1 MGINA
6 EPARS
11 SAGIVETVLHP
22 GRLRIV
28 HALMHRELTARQLS
42 AELSDIPQASLYR
55 HVGRLVDAGVLRVT
69 REERVRGGTQRTY
82 TVVESAVTL
91 GPHDFDAATPSDHQ
105 RYFAAFVGALVAGFE
120 QYLRATDAAPTRDGV
135 VYQQI
140 PLWTT
145 PAESRQL
152 AAAITDLVRPL
163 RTRSEGQRRRRTT
176 FAMVLHPDP
185 AT

>member
-1 MGINA
+1 MTINA
-6 EPARS
+6 DPARPG
-11 SAGIVETVLHP
+11 AGIVETVLHP
-22 GRLRIV
+22 VRLRIV
-28 HALMHRELTARQLS
+28 HALMDRELTARQLG
-42 AELSDIPQASLYR
+42 AELGDIPQASLYR

-82 TVVESAVTL
+82 TVVESAVAL
-91 GPHDFDAATPSDHQ
+91 GPHAFAAASSADHQ

-120 QYLRATDAAPTRDGV
+120 QYLRSTGAEPTRDGL

-140 PLWTT
+140 PVWVT
-145 PAESRQL
+145 PAESRRL
-152 AAAITDLVRPL
+152 AATITDLLHPL
-163 RTRSEGQRRRRTT
+163 RARTGGRRRTT

>member
-1 MGINA
+1 M
-6 EPARS
+6 
-11 SAGIVETVLHP
+11 ETVLHP
-22 GRLRIV
+22 VRLRIV
-28 HALMHRELTARQLS
+28 HVLMDRELTARQLR
-42 AELSDIPQASLYR
+42 AVLSDIPQASLYR

-82 TVVESAVTL
+82 TVVESAVIL
-91 GPHDFDAATPSDHQ
+91 GPQDFDDASFADHQ
-105 RYFAAFVGALVAGFE
+105 RYFAAFIGALIAGFE
-120 QYLRATDAAPTRDGV
+120 QYLRTTGAAPTRDGV

-140 PLWTT
+140 PVWVT

-152 AAAITDLVRPL
+152 TAAITDLLHPL
-163 RTRSEGQRRRRTT
+163 RTRKGRQRRRRTT

>member
-1 MGINA
+1 MD
-6 EPARS
+6 
-11 SAGIVETVLHP
+11 
-22 GRLRIV
+22 
-28 HALMHRELTARQLS
+28 RELTARQLH

-91 GPHDFDAATPSDHQ
+91 GPRDFDAASPADHH
-105 RYFAAFVGALVAGFE
+105 RYFAAFAGALVAGFE
-120 QYLRATDAAPTRDGV
+120 QYLQTAGAAPTHDGV
-135 VYQQI
+135 AYQQI
-140 PLWTT
+140 PVWVT

-152 AAAITDLVRPL
+152 AATITDLLRPL
-163 RTRSEGQRRRRTT
+163 RVRTGGRRRRRTM

>member
-1 MGINA
+1 MIINA
-6 EPARS
+6 QPARS
-11 SAGIVETVLHP
+11 NARIVETVLHP

-28 HALMHRELTARQLS
+28 HALMDRELTARQLS

-82 TVVESAVTL
+82 TVVKSAVTL
-91 GPHDFDAATPSDHQ
+91 GPRDLDTASSADHQ

-120 QYLRATDAAPTRDGV
+120 QYLRTTDADPTRDGV
-135 VYQQI
+135 AYQQI
-140 PLWTT
+140 PVWIT

-152 AAAITDLVRPL
+152 AAAITDLVQPL
-163 RTRSEGQRRRRTT
+163 RMRTHGRRRRRAT